1 MALPPDAT
9 LADAGEFGLISAL
22 TGVFAQGEQ
31 VLIGPGDDAAVL
43 RVKTGHVV
51 VSTDLMVE
59 GRHFRRE
66 WASAE
71 DVGHRAAAQNL
82 SDVNAMGGRATSL
95 TIGLAAPADL
105 PVQWALDFARGFAE
119 ECALVGASVVGGDVT
134 RSDQLV
140 IAVTVLGACTQA
152 PVVRSG
158 AEPGDVLAICGR
170 QGWAA
175 GGLAVLGRGFRS
187 PRVLVEAYR
196 RPEPPY
202 DAGPGRRRGRRHRDD
217 RRLRRAARRR
227 RPRRRGAPASAIDVH
242 RAAFEVPDPL
252 QAVGAALGADP
263 LQFILGGGDDHALLA
278 TFPEGVGPRGL
289 VGHRLGRRAGDGPA
303 VTVDGA
309 AYEGPTGWSTSERRA
324 DGAPTRPSTSPGR
337 RRPGLS
343 SVRRADGQRV
353 TLPALR
359 QPVHTLRR
367 LGVPFTVARTR
378 WMLGSKRRFVILRD
392 HGRLLPKPGFLAQM
406 SQTAATVNS

>member
-1 MALPPDAT
+1 MSFAPDAT

-22 TGVFAQGEQ
+22 TQALPQGEH

-59 GRHFRRE
+59 GRHFRRD
-66 WASAE
+66 WATAE

-82 SDVNAMGGRATSL
+82 SDINAMGGRASSL

-105 PVQWALDFARGFAE
+105 PAQWALDFARGFAD
-119 ECALVGASVVGGDVT
+119 ECALVGASVVGGDLT
-134 RSDQLV
+134 RADQV
-140 IAVTVLGACTQA
+140 VVAVTVIGACTEA
-152 PVVRSG
+152 PVLRSG
-158 AEPGDVLAICGR
+158 ARPGDVLAITGR

-202 DAGPGRRRGRRHRDD
+202 DAG
-217 RRLRRAARRR
+217 RAAAEA
-227 RPRRRGAPASAIDVH
+227 GATAMIDVSDGLLADAGHLADASAVGIDVR
-242 RAAFEVPDPL
+242 RAAFEIPEPL

-278 TFPEGVGPRGL
+278 TYPEGALPDGWTVIGTVTEAGP
-289 VGHRLGRRAGDGPA
+289 DGPA
-303 VTVDGA
+303 VTVDGE
-309 AYEGPTGWSTSERRA
+309 AYDGPTGWT
-324 DGAPTRPSTSPGR
+324 
-337 RRPGLS
+337 
-343 SVRRADGQRV
+343 
-353 TLPALR
+353 
-359 QPVHTLRR
+359 H
-367 LGVPFTVARTR
+367 F
-378 WMLGSKRRFVILRD
+378 
-392 HGRLLPKPGFLAQM
+392 
-406 SQTAATVNS
+406 